1 MPVPSQ
7 RSWFIANSQI
17 WVQNKLP
24 ARGAVSKGPFPKGVV
39 FISHQN
45 RWKIA
50 PFHHQTLLD
59 LQNLPLSNCHCCCK
73 NKAFLC
79 FTQIC
84 LLKYLFWWHELS
96 DCIYF
101 NFVCSEKKKSGWGE
115 KAERFLLFEIIWDSL
130 TPFRV
135 PHSSCVWFSF
145 VSSPYQHPLR
155 KIFSRELFFLGNLGI
170 FLYLNYN
177 SRHLWTIY
185 MRSLIAVNAPFLFS
199 CLPAPSGLGSV
210 TSRLVFKMY
219 RAKGRWWQTTGFVFR
234 DINNGWVQHYCL
246 GLLCHCR

>member
-101 NFVCSEKKKSGWGE
+101 NFVCSEKKRVVE
-115 KAERFLLFEIIWDSL
+115 ERRQKGFYCLRLFEIPSLPSGSL
-130 TPFRV
+130 TV
-135 PHSSCVWFSF
+135 
-145 VSSPYQHPLR
+145 
-155 KIFSRELFFLGNLGI
+155 
-170 FLYLNYN
+170 
-177 SRHLWTIY
+177 
-185 MRSLIAVNAPFLFS
+185 
-199 CLPAPSGLGSV
+199 
-210 TSRLVFKMY
+210 LVF
-219 RAKGRWWQTTGFVFR
+219 GFHLFPPL
-234 DINNGWVQHYCL
+234 ISIP
-246 GLLCHCR
+246 